1 MKLLELYLE
10 LVEKESYLVS
20 STWKGFQISFYV
32 IIIISGLISCISFS
46 NALNDFNLNC
56 MLYSN
61 ITFQSVNCD
70 NASQAELPPFDSMKT
85 EFGKQSLC
93 AFCQYAPVC
102 SAIFAFLWAVLFT
115 MCGTGGKTKEGS
127 TMPEESE
134 LSLFGCQEDDQNHRS
149 AQGLSQDHVFLGSLL
164 HQHWT
169 SWIYHPHHIRGFLM
183 HHFQDQQLSQPWRI
197 VYPALIFNFMYLI
210 ISTTSSVLLEQ
221 GHDAFC
227 DSFMVNMNETSCSN
241 MDKYCVSSWTLS
253 QITYAEVRYQ
263 QCVVILPGYRF
274 KTASWFN
281 MLAWLLATV
290 LLLLRCS
297 CAADFEV
304 IKITIHTPEP
314 DHDDEAPQLPFID
327 GASSSKE
334 TVREE
339 EVTNVRLERHN

>member
-32 IIIISGLISCISFS
+32 IIVISGLISCISFS

-70 NASQAELPPFDSMKT
+70 NATQAELPPFDSMKT

-115 MCGTGGKTKEGS
+115 MCGTGGKTKEG
-127 TMPEESE
+127 
-134 LSLFGCQEDDQNHRS
+134 
-149 AQGLSQDHVFLGSLL
+149 
-164 HQHWT
+164 
-169 SWIYHPHHIRGFLM
+169 
-183 HHFQDQQLSQPWRI
+183 LSQPWRI
-197 VYPALIFNFMYLI
+197 VYPALIFNFIYLI

-253 QITYAEVRYQ
+253 QITYAE
-263 QCVVILPGYRF
+263 
-274 KTASWFN
+274 TSSWFN

-314 DHDDEAPQLPFID
+314 DHDEEAPQLPFID

>member
-32 IIIISGLISCISFS
+32 IIVISGLISCISFS

-70 NASQAELPPFDSMKT
+70 NATQAELPPFDSMKT

-93 AFCQYAPVC
+93 AFCQYVPVC

-115 MCGTGGKTKEGS
+115 MCGTGGETKEG
-127 TMPEESE
+127 
-134 LSLFGCQEDDQNHRS
+134 
-149 AQGLSQDHVFLGSLL
+149 
-164 HQHWT
+164 
-169 SWIYHPHHIRGFLM
+169 
-183 HHFQDQQLSQPWRI
+183 LSQPWRI
-197 VYPALIFNFMYLI
+197 VYPALIFNFLYLI

-253 QITYAEVRYQ
+253 QITYAEVRHQ
-263 QCVVILPGYRF
+263 QWVVISPGPRLKVTGPLTY
-274 KTASWFN
+274 TSSWFN

-314 DHDDEAPQLPFID
+314 DHDEEAPQLPFID

>member
-32 IIIISGLISCISFS
+32 IIVISGLISCISFS

-70 NASQAELPPFDSMKT
+70 NATQAELPPFDSMKT

-115 MCGTGGKTKEGS
+115 MCGTGGKTKEG
-127 TMPEESE
+127 
-134 LSLFGCQEDDQNHRS
+134 
-149 AQGLSQDHVFLGSLL
+149 
-164 HQHWT
+164 
-169 SWIYHPHHIRGFLM
+169 
-183 HHFQDQQLSQPWRI
+183 LSQPWRI
-197 VYPALIFNFMYLI
+197 VYPALIFNFIYLI

-227 DSFMVNMNETSCSN
+227 DSFMTS
-241 MDKYCVSSWTLS
+241 
-253 QITYAEVRYQ
+253 
-263 QCVVILPGYRF
+263 
-274 KTASWFN
+274 SWFN

-314 DHDDEAPQLPFID
+314 DHDEEAPQLPFID